1 MTAPTRALPQPRV
14 PGAAPIG
21 GRILTKP
28 FGFFLLFL
36 TIGGLLILY
45 RLGTGLGRITA
56 MNDGY
61 PWGLWVAVDVTGTA
75 LACGGFAVALLVYVM
90 NNGKYHP
97 LVRPAVLTS
106 ALGYTLAGFGVAL
119 DVGRWWNV
127 WRVPIF
133 FWRWNLNSV
142 MLEVALC
149 IMIYIFVLW
158 VELSPAFLEK
168 AQTAGTP
175 GIRRLADRL
184 LPIVNAALIWLIALG
199 ILLPVMQQSSL
210 GALMVIAGPRL
221 HPLWNTGLLPLL
233 FLLSCIG
240 MGYAAVVLEAALSA
254 WMFNRRPEREMLAG
268 LGKAIVPFMGV
279 YVALRVIDLVV
290 RGQIGALFALDLY
303 SVMSLLEFGLFIA
316 AIAMLSSQVRRRRLG
331 MLFRA
336 AVLLIV
342 AGALYR
348 FDTYLVA
355 FRPGAQWSYFPSVG
369 EILIT
374 VGLVSG
380 EILLYI
386 LVVKL
391 FPILTL
397 EKHSWRESP
406 STL

>member
-1 MTAPTRALPQPRV
+1 
-14 PGAAPIG
+14 
-21 GRILTKP
+21 
-28 FGFFLLFL
+28 
-36 TIGGLLILY
+36 
-45 RLGTGLGRITA
+45 
-56 MNDGY
+56 
-61 PWGLWVAVDVTGTA
+61 
-75 LACGGFAVALLVYVM
+75 
-90 NNGKYHP
+90 
-97 LVRPAVLTS
+97 
-106 ALGYTLAGFGVAL
+106 
-119 DVGRWWNV
+119 
-127 WRVPIF
+127 
-133 FWRWNLNSV
+133 
-142 MLEVALC
+142 
-149 IMIYIFVLW
+149 
-158 VELSPAFLEK
+158 
-168 AQTAGTP
+168 
-175 GIRRLADRL
+175 
-184 LPIVNAALIWLIALG
+184 
-199 ILLPVMQQSSL
+199 
-210 GALMVIAGPRL
+210 
-221 HPLWNTGLLPLL
+221 
-233 FLLSCIG
+233 
-240 MGYAAVVLEAALSA
+240 
-254 WMFNRRPEREMLAG
+254 MLAG

-386 LVVKL
+386 LIVKL
-391 FPILTL
+391 FPIITM